1 MRDHKGYEMREMD
14 WQDKLILWACVV
26 VAILT
31 VMLDGYYA
39 TPQFFQQ
46 FIQAFEAGVRYA
58 EAFHGIKEKP

>member
-31 VMLDGYYA
+31 VMLG
-39 TPQFFQQ
+39 
-46 FIQAFEAGVRYA
+46 GL
-58 EAFHGIKEKP
+58 